1 MYLCAGVSILPLP
14 TIFYWILEFF
24 RHCGMFCF
32 SIFLHMITVKDERK
46 VTLYDPNGEVVRSW
60 GIGKEKKRYNKTS
73 NFIKG
78 LNGYGV

>member
-1 MYLCAGVSILPLP
+1 
-14 TIFYWILEFF
+14 
-24 RHCGMFCF
+24 
-32 SIFLHMITVKDERK
+32 MITVKDERK